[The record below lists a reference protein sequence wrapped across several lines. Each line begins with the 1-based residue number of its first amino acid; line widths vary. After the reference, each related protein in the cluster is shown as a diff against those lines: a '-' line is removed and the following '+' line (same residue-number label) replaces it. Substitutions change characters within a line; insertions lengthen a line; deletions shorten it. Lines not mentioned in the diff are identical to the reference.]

1 MILINPDEEYKGNID
16 DELLRKAASRALEEC
31 LDEEVSLTIVI
42 TGDERIKSLNKQHRG
57 VDETTDVLA
66 FTADYMDP
74 DLGHRYLGDV
84 LISMPT
90 AKSQAL
96 EGGHSVREE
105 LQLLVVHGVL
115 HLLGYDH
122 LEEGEKEEMWSLQ
135 DRILD
140 ELGLDMEVKGW

>member
-1 MILINPDEEYKGNID
+1 MIIIDPKEEFEEKIEN
-16 DELLRKAASRALEEC
+16 EHLRKAASKAIEKCLE
-31 LDEEVSLTIVI
+31 EEVSLTIVV
-42 TGDERIKSLNKQHRG
+42 TGDEQIKTLNKKHRG

-84 LISMPT
+84 LISFPT
-90 AKSQAL
+90 AESQAL
-96 EGGHSVREE
+96 ERGHSVGEE

-122 LEEGEKEEMWSLQ
+122 LEKREQGEMWSLQ
-135 DRILD
+135 RQILKN
-140 ELGLDMEVKGW
+140 LGLDLDVRGW